1 MKSITHI
8 RPINMIDLRGID
20 LNLLV
25 SLDALLA
32 ESNVTRAAER
42 LHLTQP
48 AVSTQLARLR
58 QIFGDP
64 LLIPAETGR
73 GMTRSTLAL
82 ELMEPLHA
90 ALKNLEAV
98 VRHQSA
104 FDPHTDARRFVI
116 AANDN
121 ATAVLGLELMERL
134 PTLAG
139 PDVRIAF
146 VVADQP
152 STTGRLERGEIDL
165 LLGSERMVP
174 ASMKAR
180 KLFDD
185 RFVVVQRKG
194 HPRGAAPLDLDA
206 YCALNHVLVSTSGG
220 SFHGFMD
227 EHLEPLGRSRRVVLS
242 VQHFTLVPELL
253 AHTDYVS
260 TMPARFAER
269 HRERLDV
276 FDLPFEARG
285 FTLFAAWHPRNHADP
300 SLVWLRDTLAQ
311 ISGEWQPDGAQMAGL

>member
-1 MKSITHI
+1 
-8 RPINMIDLRGID
+8 MIDLRGID

-32 ESNVTRAAER
+32 ESNVTRAAQR

-73 GMTRSTLAL
+73 GMTRSTRAL
-82 ELMEPLHA
+82 ELMEPLHL

-98 VRHQSA
+98 VRHQPS
-104 FDPHTDARRFVI
+104 FDPHTDHRSFVI

-121 ATAVLGLELMERL
+121 ATAVLGQRLMEQL

-139 PDVRIAF
+139 PGVRIAF

-152 STTGRLERGEIDL
+152 SMATRLERGEIDL

-174 ASMKAR
+174 A
-180 KLFDD
+180 
-185 RFVVVQRKG
+185 
-194 HPRGAAPLDLDA
+194 
-206 YCALNHVLVSTSGG
+206 
-220 SFHGFMD
+220 
-227 EHLEPLGRSRRVVLS
+227 
-242 VQHFTLVPELL
+242 
-253 AHTDYVS
+253 
-260 TMPARFAER
+260 
-269 HRERLDV
+269 
-276 FDLPFEARG
+276 
-285 FTLFAAWHPRNHADP
+285 
-300 SLVWLRDTLAQ
+300 
-311 ISGEWQPDGAQMAGL
+311 

>member
-1 MKSITHI
+1 
-8 RPINMIDLRGID
+8 MIDLRGID

-32 ESNVTRAAER
+32 ESNVTRAAQR

-73 GMTRSTLAL
+73 GMTRSTRAL
-82 ELMEPLHA
+82 ELMEPLHL

-98 VRHQSA
+98 VRHQPS
-104 FDPHTDARRFVI
+104 FDPHTDHRSFVI

-121 ATAVLGLELMERL
+121 ATAVLGQRLMEQL

-139 PDVRIAF
+139 PGVRIAF

-152 STTGRLERGEIDL
+152 SMATRLERGEIDL

-180 KLFDD
+180 KLFAEH
-185 RFVVVQRKG
+185 FVVVQRKG
-194 HPRGAAPLDLDA
+194 HPRGTAPLDLDT
-206 YCALNHVLVSTSGG
+206 YCTLNHVLVSTSGG

-227 EHLEPLGRSRRVVLS
+227 EHLDALGRERRVVLS

-253 AHTDYVS
+253 ARTDYVS
-260 TMPARFAER
+260 TLPARFAER
-269 HRERLDV
+269 YRARLDI

-285 FTLFAAWHPRNHADP
+285 FTLFAAWPPRNQADP
-300 SLVWLRDTLAQ
+300 AHVWLRDTLAALA
-311 ISGEWQPDGAQMAGL
+311 ST

>member
-1 MKSITHI
+1 
-8 RPINMIDLRGID
+8 MIDLRGID

-32 ESNVTRAAER
+32 ESNVTRAALR

-73 GMTRSTLAL
+73 GMTRSTRAL
-82 ELMEPLHA
+82 ELMDPLHV

-98 VRHQSA
+98 VRHQPS
-104 FDPHTDARRFVI
+104 FDPHTDHRSFVI

-121 ATAVLGLELMERL
+121 ATAVLGQPLMEQL

-139 PDVRIAF
+139 PGVRIAF
-146 VVADQP
+146 IVADQP
-152 STTGRLERGEIDL
+152 SMASRLERGEIDL

-180 KLFDD
+180 KLFDEH
-185 RFVVVQRKG
+185 FVVVQRKG
-194 HPRGAAPLDLDA
+194 HPRGTAPLDLDT
-206 YCALNHVLVSTSGG
+206 YCALDHVLVSTSGG

-227 EHLEPLGRSRRVVLS
+227 EHLDALGRERRVVLS

-253 AHTDYVS
+253 ARTDYVS
-260 TMPARFAER
+260 TLPARFAER
-269 HRERLDV
+269 YRERLDI
-276 FDLPFEARG
+276 FELPFEARG
-285 FTLFAAWHPRNHADP
+285 FTLFAAWPPRNQTDP
-300 SLVWLRDTLAQ
+300 AHVWLRETLA
-311 ISGEWQPDGAQMAGL
+311 GLAAS

>member
-1 MKSITHI
+1 
-8 RPINMIDLRGID
+8 MIDLRGID

-32 ESNVTRAAER
+32 ESNVTRAAQR

-73 GMTRSTLAL
+73 GMTRSTRAL
-82 ELMEPLHA
+82 ELMEPLHL

-98 VRHQSA
+98 VRHQPS
-104 FDPHTDARRFVI
+104 FDPHTDHRSFVI

-121 ATAVLGLELMERL
+121 ATAVLGQRLMEQL

-139 PDVRIAF
+139 PGVRIAF

-152 STTGRLERGEIDL
+152 SMATRLERGEIDL

-180 KLFDD
+180 KLFDEH
-185 RFVVVQRKG
+185 FVVVQRKG
-194 HPRGAAPLDLDA
+194 HPRGTAPLDLDT
-206 YCALNHVLVSTSGG
+206 YCALDHVLVSTSGG

-227 EHLEPLGRSRRVVLS
+227 EHLDALGRERRVVLS

-253 AHTDYVS
+253 ARTDYVS
-260 TMPARFAER
+260 TLPARFAER
-269 HRERLDV
+269 YRARLDI
-276 FDLPFEARG
+276 FELPFEARG
-285 FTLFAAWHPRNHADP
+285 FTLFAAWPPRNQADP
-300 SLVWLRDTLAQ
+300 AHVWLRDTLAALA
-311 ISGEWQPDGAQMAGL
+311 ST

>member
-1 MKSITHI
+1 
-8 RPINMIDLRGID
+8 MIDLRGID

-73 GMTRSTLAL
+73 GLT
-82 ELMEPLHA
+82 LMEPLHA
-90 ALKNLEAV
+90 ALKNLEVV
-98 VRHQSA
+98 VRHQPA
-104 FDPHTDARRFVI
+104 FDPHSDVRRFVI

-121 ATAVLGLELMERL
+121 ATSVLGLPLMERL
-134 PTLAG
+134 PDMAG
-139 PDVRIAF
+139 PGVRIAF

-152 STTGRLERGEIDL
+152 STAERLERGEIDL
-165 LLGSERMVP
+165 LLGSERMIP

-180 KLFDD
+180 KLFDE
-185 RFVVVQRKG
+185 RFVFVQRKG
-194 HPRGAAPLDLDA
+194 HPRGTVPLDLDT
-206 YCALNHVLVSTSGG
+206 YCTLNHVLVSTSGG
-220 SFHGFMD
+220 SFYGFMD
-227 EHLEPLGRSRRVVLS
+227 EHLDALGRARRVALS

-253 AHTDYVS
+253 VNSDYVS
-260 TMPARFAER
+260 TLPSRFAQR
-269 HRERLDV
+269 HSKRLDL
-276 FDLPFEARG
+276 FELPFEARG
-285 FTLFAAWHPRNHADP
+285 FTLFAAWHPRNHVDP
-300 SLVWLRDTLAQ
+300 ALVWLRETL
-311 ISGEWQPDGAQMAGL
+311 MALVAA

>member
-1 MKSITHI
+1 
-8 RPINMIDLRGID
+8 
-20 LNLLV
+20 
-25 SLDALLA
+25 
-32 ESNVTRAAER
+32 
-42 LHLTQP
+42 
-48 AVSTQLARLR
+48 LR

-73 GMTRSTLAL
+73 GMTRSALAL

-104 FDPHTDARRFVI
+104 FDPHTDTRRFVI

-121 ATAVLGLELMERL
+121 ATSVLGLPLMERL
-134 PTLAG
+134 SELTG
-139 PDVRIAF
+139 PGVRIAF
-146 VVADQP
+146 IVADQP
-152 STTGRLERGEIDL
+152 STAERLERGEIDL
-165 LLGSERMVP
+165 LLGSERMIP

-180 KLFDD
+180 KLFDEH
-185 RFVVVQRKG
+185 FVFVQRKG
-194 HPRGAAPLDLDA
+194 HPRGHAPLDLDT

-227 EHLEPLGRSRRVVLS
+227 EHLDALGRTRQVALS

-260 TMPARFAER
+260 TLPARFAAR
-269 HRERLDV
+269 HQHALDL

-300 SLVWLRDTLAQ
+300 ALVWLRETLAAFA
-311 ISGEWQPDGAQMAGL
+311 SA

>member
-1 MKSITHI
+1 
-8 RPINMIDLRGID
+8 MIDLRGID

-32 ESNVTRAAER
+32 ESNVTRAAQR

-73 GMTRSTLAL
+73 GMTRSTRAL
-82 ELMEPLHA
+82 ELMEPLHL

-98 VRHQSA
+98 VRHQSS
-104 FDPHTDARRFVI
+104 FDPHTDHRSFII

-121 ATAVLGLELMERL
+121 ATAVLGQRLMEQL

-139 PDVRIAF
+139 PGVRIAF

-152 STTGRLERGEIDL
+152 SMATRLERGEIDL

-180 KLFDD
+180 KLFDEH
-185 RFVVVQRKG
+185 FVVVQRKG
-194 HPRGAAPLDLDA
+194 HPRGTAPLDLDT
-206 YCALNHVLVSTSGG
+206 YCALDHVLVSTSGG

-227 EHLEPLGRSRRVVLS
+227 EHLDALGRERRVVLS

-253 AHTDYVS
+253 ARTDYVS
-260 TMPARFAER
+260 TLPARFAER
-269 HRERLDV
+269 YRARLDI
-276 FDLPFEARG
+276 FELPFEARG
-285 FTLFAAWHPRNHADP
+285 FTLFAAWPPRNQADP
-300 SLVWLRDTLAQ
+300 AHVWLRDTLAALA
-311 ISGEWQPDGAQMAGL
+311 ST